1 MKSRLR
7 LFVLFS
13 TLAFAGP
20 GLRGQTVP
28 SDWVD
33 PATGHRVI
41 RLSGD
46 EGGSSLY
53 FHQNTYTPKGDKL
66 VFDTRAGISV
76 VDLTRLG
83 KGPVKPEVVVPGARA
98 ISTAW
103 RTPDV
108 YYRRSGALYATNLD
122 TKEARQVTTAAGT
135 VVNADETLVVG
146 FVNDPEAPAKVKE
159 LGLPML
165 VTA

>member
-1 MKSRLR
+1 M
-7 LFVLFS
+7 FGVLPA
-13 TLAFAGP
+13 LAVAGP
-20 GLRGQTVP
+20 ESRGQTVP

-53 FHQNTYTPKGDKL
+53 FHQNAYTPKGDRF
-66 VFDTRAGISV
+66 VFNTRSGIAAVNLS
-76 VDLTRLG
+76 RLG
-83 KGPVKPEVVVPGARA
+83 LAPVTAEVVVPGARA
-98 ISTAW
+98 IATAW

-108 YYRRSGALYATNLD
+108 YYLKSGALHATNLE
-122 TKEARQVTTAAGT
+122 TKVTRKVTSGRGT

-146 FVNDPEAPAKVKE
+146 
-159 LGLPML
+159 
-165 VTA
+165 TQ